1 MTILTVLTIF
11 YTPILSSYDG
21 ISEVDIIVII
31 VITVMER
38 GGIMASGNP
47 KNVQIEYDLFWKIV
61 LFFFAEDYESVD
73 YIKSKLEQKLDKMI
87 MHDLY
92 TKYKTAD
99 TEEEKEKARKMIKN
113 YVIGLVVIFAI
124 LVACPYLVKGI
135 AALIAG

>member
-47 KNVQIEYDLFWKIV
+47 KNVQIEYDLFWKIM

-99 TEEEKEKARKMIKN
+99 TEEEKEKARQE
-113 YVIGLVVIFAI
+113 
-124 LVACPYLVKGI
+124 YLDKVGVP
-135 AALIAG
+135 ASFRW